1 MLNWEKLLSAKRLG
15 QEDREY
21 TDRHLERTQYQRD
34 YDRIIFSSPFRRLQN
49 KTQVFPLPGSVF
61 VHNRLT
67 HSLEVASVGRSL
79 GNMVAWEVQR
89 KYPDLRTDLIG
100 EIGTI
105 VSTACLCHDLGNPPF
120 GHSGEKAISE
130 YFENGEG
137 MSLQNEFSKQ
147 QWEDLVSF
155 EGNANALRLL
165 TYRFNGRRE
174 GGYALTYATL
184 ASLIKYPWDS
194 LNKTPKGKYGYF
206 YSENEA
212 YEKVVNEAGLKLEV
226 HGEYKV
232 VRHPLV
238 YLMEAADDISYLV
251 MDMEDAHKLGIV
263 TTEKTKSI
271 LLNFFEN
278 DTKVMQ
284 RLLEVM
290 KEVSDTNEQIAYL
303 RAMVINKMVQG
314 VVQVFMENYM
324 LIMTGEFTGSLVD
337 YFDDDVEDA
346 LQECRAFSKEK
357 IYSHRSVREI
367 ELAGYNI
374 LGGLMKDFVNAVK
387 NPDTHYNKSLLAM
400 VPEQY
405 PVRSED
411 MYTRVR
417 GVLDFVS
424 GMTDV
429 YALDLFRKIR
439 GISFDAYV

>member
-1 MLNWEKLLSAKRLG
+1 
-15 QEDREY
+15 
-21 TDRHLERTQYQRD
+21 
-34 YDRIIFSSPFRRLQN
+34 
-49 KTQVFPLPGSVF
+49 
-61 VHNRLT
+61 
-67 HSLEVASVGRSL
+67 VASVGRSL
-79 GNMVAWEVQR
+79 GNMVAWEVQHR
-89 KYPDLRTDLIG
+89 YPDLRTDLIG

-105 VSTACLCHDLGNPPF
+105 VSTACLCHDLANPPF

-137 MSLQNEFSKQ
+137 LSLKSNFTNQ

-165 TYRFNGRRE
+165 TYQFNGRRE

-184 ASLIKYPWDS
+184 ASLIKYPWSS
-194 LNKTPKGKYGYF
+194 LDKTRKGKYGYF
-206 YSENEA
+206 QSESMA
-212 YEKVVNEAGLKLEV
+212 YERVVNETGLKIEIEGRL
-226 HGEYKV
+226 KV

-271 LLNFFEN
+271 LLNFFSN
-278 DTKVMQ
+278 DDVMMS
-284 RLLEVM
+284 RILEVM

-314 VVQVFMENYM
+314 VVKVFMDNYPV
-324 LIMTGEFTGSLVD
+324 IMSGAFTGSLVN
-337 YFDDDVEDA
+337 YFDSDVELA
-346 LQECRAFSKEK
+346 LNECRSFSVER
-357 IYSHRSVREI
+357 IYSDRSVREI

-387 NPDTHYNKSLLAM
+387 NPDTHYNKSLLSM
-400 VPEQY
+400 IPDQY
-405 PVRSED
+405 PVKSDD